1 MVGPAGT
8 PSMAGV
14 PRRNARGGR
23 VRNVRYSPVSSAP
36 VSTAAPGGA
45 SPPSRS
51 APSAVRAGY
60 RPELQG
66 LRAVAVLLVAVY
78 HIWFGRVSGGVDV
91 FLLLTGF
98 LITGSLVRSA
108 EREGRVGIIVF
119 WTRLVRRIVPT
130 AAVALAGILTA
141 TYLFLPQARWRDTLG
156 EVVAAALYHENWH
169 LALNSVDYLASN
181 TAASP
186 VQHFWSLSIQ
196 GQLYLV
202 WPFLIAVAVW
212 AAGRSG
218 RDARRTVLVV
228 LAAVFAL
235 SLAYS
240 VVITRLEQ
248 QWAYFDTGARVWE
261 LALGG
266 MAALFLPRLR
276 MGRRLRVVLGWA
288 GLFGLVACGALFQVS
303 TMFPGY
309 VALWPTLAAMLVLVA
324 GDTGSRVGADR
335 MMSWRPLR
343 YLGDI
348 SYALYLWHW
357 PVLVCYLTLTGQK
370 TPGLV
375 SGSAVLAVSLV
386 LAAATQRLVDEGR
399 DRMLRGGTTPM
410 RSVVVGLAFLLPVL
424 TAAGGWSGYLDHQQR
439 HRSAIAADPGNY
451 PGARMM
457 TGEALETVPDVPVRP
472 DPAEAAED
480 LPVTYTDECNQNT
493 REAEVITC
501 SYGANTPERTIALVG
516 GSHAAHWFPALKRIA
531 NENGWRVVNIVKG
544 ACLFTE
550 LRQTYDGEAYT
561 SCAEWNDGVVD
572 ELEELRPDAVFTTAT
587 SSSIDPEAGFGGEVV
602 VEGYLDRWREMD
614 ELGIEVVAV
623 RDTPRAGFDTAEC
636 VARARPAECAGQRW
650 ESLERTSPLA
660 GISGLPGNVSLLD
673 LNDYLCS
680 GSECPAVVGNVLVYW
695 DGNHITRTYMRTLA
709 PVLEREMTEATG
721 W

>member
-1 MVGPAGT
+1 MP
-8 PSMAGV
+8 
-14 PRRNARGGR
+14 
-23 VRNVRYSPVSSAP
+23 SAP
-36 VSTAAPGGA
+36 ASTAAHGGTHQ
-45 SPPSRS
+45 PSRPAAS
-51 APSAVRAGY
+51 APRSGY

-108 EREGRVGIIVF
+108 ERDGRVGVVEF
-119 WTRLVRRIVPT
+119 WTRLVRRLVPT

-141 TYLFLPQARWRDTLG
+141 TYLFLPQARWRDTLS

-202 WPFLIAVAVW
+202 WPFLVAAAVW
-212 AAGRSG
+212 AAARSG
-218 RDARRTVLVV
+218 WNTRRTVLVA
-228 LAAVFAL
+228 LTAVFAL

-240 VVITRLEQ
+240 VVVTRLEQ

-266 MAALFLPRLR
+266 MAALLLPRLR
-276 MGRRLRVVLGWA
+276 LARTLRVALGWV

-309 VALWPTLAAMLVLVA
+309 VALWPTLAAVLVLAA

-335 MMSWRPLR
+335 VLSRRPLR

-357 PVLVCYLTLTGQK
+357 PVLVCYLTLTGQEV
-370 TPGLV
+370 PGMV

-386 LAAATQRLVDEGR
+386 LAAATQRLVDGGR
-399 DRMLRGGTTPM
+399 DRLLRGGTTPV
-410 RSVVVGLAFLLPVL
+410 RSVAAGLAFLLPVL
-424 TAAGGWSGYLDHQQR
+424 TAAGGWSGYLDLQQR
-439 HRSAIAADPGNY
+439 HRSALAAEPGNY
-451 PGARMM
+451 PGARVM
-457 TGEALETVPDVPVRP
+457 TGDAPETVPDLPVQP

-480 LPVTYTDECNQNT
+480 LPVTYADECNQNT
-493 REAEVITC
+493 RDAEVITC
-501 SYGANTPERTIALVG
+501 SYGASDPERTIALVG
-516 GSHAAHWFPALKRIA
+516 GSHAAHWFPALERIA
-531 NENGWRVVNIVKG
+531 DDNGWRVVNIVKG
-544 ACLFTE
+544 ACLFTDLE
-550 LRQTYDGEAYT
+550 QTYDGETYT
-561 SCAEWNDGVVD
+561 SCAEWNDGVVA
-572 ELEELRPDAVFTTAT
+572 ELAELRPDAVFTTAT
-587 SSSIDPEAGFGGEVV
+587 TSSIDPEAGFGGEVV
-602 VEGYLDRWREMD
+602 VEGYLDRWRELD

-623 RDTPRAGFDTAEC
+623 RDTPRVGFDTAEC
-636 VARARPAECAGQRW
+636 VASEGPEECVGQRW
-650 ESLERTSPLA
+650 GSLERTSPLA
-660 GISGLPGNVSLLD
+660 GVSGLPGNVSLLD

-680 GSECPAVVGNVLVYW
+680 GAECPAVVGNVLVYW

-709 PVLEREMTEATG
+709 PVLEREMTGATG